1 MSTLAAQQQALVEAL
16 FAWPAEDAMKK
27 VAARAIDTGA
37 RGQKAYQSNGHQL
50 AGRALQGA
58 YPLLAQLLGD
68 DSFGDLAR
76 ALWHAQPPQCG
87 DLAQWGDALPDFVQ
101 ASGQLADEPYL
112 ADVARV
118 EWALHVAA
126 TASDQT
132 PDLSTLA
139 LLTSEDPAT
148 LQLTLAPG
156 CRVLRSPWPVAS
168 IVGAHLEHSPSL
180 AEAGAQ
186 IRDRVAQDTVVWRQG
201 LRSCAR
207 AALAGEA
214 DALAVLLA
222 AGTLGQALDAA
233 PTLDVG
239 AWLPLAVQ
247 TGLLLSVVQIPPSS
261 LSLDP

>member
-1 MSTLAAQQQALVEAL
+1 MSTLAAEQQALVEAL

-27 VAARAIDTGA
+27 IAAYAIDTGA
-37 RGQKAYQSNGHQL
+37 RGLKAYQSNGNLL

-58 YPLLAQLLGD
+58 YPVLAQLLGD

-76 ALWHAQPPQCG
+76 ALWHAQPPRRG
-87 DLAQWGDALPDFVQ
+87 DLAQWGQTLADFVQ
-101 ASGQLADEPYL
+101 ASPQLAGEPYL

-118 EWALHVAA
+118 EWALHAAA
-126 TASDQT
+126 TAADQA

-148 LQLTLAPG
+148 LHLRLAPG
-156 CRVLRSPWPVAS
+156 SCVLHSPWPVAS
-168 IVGAHLEHSPSL
+168 IVGAHLDHSPSL

-186 IRDRVAQDTVVWRQG
+186 IRDRVAQDTLVWRQG
-201 LRSCAR
+201 LRPRAR
-207 AALAGEA
+207 AVLAGEA
-214 DALAVLLA
+214 DALQVLLA

-247 TGLLLSVVQIPPSS
+247 TGLLLSVVQVPPSF
-261 LSLDP
+261 LSLNP